1 MIVDKPE
8 AAHLPAIAA
17 CHRKA
22 FPRALSS
29 AMGQSYVEKMLEWY
43 LVDSRAFLFFIEDQG
58 ICVGYCGGLLADGK
72 TVVGSAS
79 SMIQHSFNAAVAAI
93 LLRPWLLFHREF
105 LNKYRLI
112 IRNIWRK
119 LRKSIGVP
127 LPPTAPPPDTV
138 PHTGLIVI
146 GVAPEWQGKGIGSRL
161 LTEFERQSADRG
173 FNRMT
178 LTVRS
183 DNAQAI
189 RAYLR
194 NGWQITQDD
203 GISTTMEKQVD
214 RL

>member
-1 MIVDKPE
+1 MIANKPE
-8 AAHLPAIAA
+8 AVHLPAIAA

-43 LVDSRAFLFFIEDQG
+43 LVDPRAFLFFYEDNG
-58 ICVGYCGGLLADGK
+58 SCVGYCGGLLVDGK
-72 TVVGSAS
+72 TAVGSAS
-79 SMIQHSFNAAVAAI
+79 SMIQYSFNAAVAAI
-93 LLRPWLLFHREF
+93 LLRPWLLIHPEF
-105 LNKYRLI
+105 LKKYKLI

-119 LRKSIGVP
+119 FRKSIGIPVP
-127 LPPTAPPPDTV
+127 PMAPPTHIL

-146 GVAPEWQGKGIGSRL
+146 GVAPGRQGKGIGSQL
-161 LTEFERQSADRG
+161 LAEFERQSADRG
-173 FNRMT
+173 FNRMM

-194 NGWQITQDD
+194 NGWTVTSETH
-203 GISTTMEKQVD
+203 GSTTMEKIIG
-214 RL
+214 